1 MNIYNYFARK
11 LGAVPADKTF
21 KDLPVDS
28 NCGDDCK
35 KAIDAAATLID
46 ADSNAGGIN
55 REVIRDIAFHAC
67 QVYWRG

>member
-1 MNIYNYFARK
+1 MNIYEYFTQK
-11 LGAVPADKTF
+11 LGRRPADVTF

-35 KAIDAAATLID
+35 RAIDAAAILID

-55 REVIRDIAFHAC
+55 CNVIRNIADHAC